1 MIAETA
7 NSKEIITGNMAS
19 EKAPAARMNAAETV
33 AGKIAQADVSIII
46 VTWNGKKYA
55 LECLDSLRALHSEL
69 ALEIIVVDNASSDGT
84 PDAIAQQYPEVK
96 LFRNSDNL
104 GFAKANNIGIAASC
118 GDYVALVNSDVVVPP
133 GCLEKMV
140 AYMKASPEIGLLGP
154 KMLGPTGEI
163 GQSVNRIP
171 TVWNYFC
178 FALGLHSLVPG
189 SKLFGCYIMADYAYD
204 KTEDV
209 EVLTGWFW
217 MVPRRALEQ
226 VGGLDERFFM
236 YGEDLD
242 WSHRFLKAGWR
253 VVFFAEAEAL
263 HYGAASSGQAPTR
276 FYVEMV
282 RANLQYFEKHYGRLG
297 GFGFRFATA
306 VHEVVR
312 MAAYGALYCFSP
324 RRRKTAALKVR
335 RSLSCLQWLASGSRQ
350 SPQADGK

>member
-1 MIAETA
+1 VTAEEMT
-7 NSKEIITGNMAS
+7 S
-19 EKAPAARMNAAETV
+19 EKISKST
-33 AGKIAQADVSIII
+33 VSIVI

-55 LECLDSLRALHSEL
+55 LECLDSLRSLQSKL
-69 ALEIIVVDNASSDGT
+69 VLEIIVVDNASSDGT
-84 PDAIAQQYPEVK
+84 PDAIQQQYPEVR
-96 LFRNSDNL
+96 LFRNQANL

-140 AYMKASPEIGLLGP
+140 DFMNANPAIGLLGP
-154 KMLGPTGEI
+154 RMLSPTGEV
-163 GQSVNRIP
+163 GQSVNRLP
-171 TVWNYFC
+171 TVWNYLC
-178 FALGLHSLVPG
+178 FALGLHSLVPN
-189 SKLFGCYIMADYAYD
+189 SKIFGGYLMADYGYD

-217 MVPRRALEQ
+217 MVPRRALAQ

-253 VVFFAEAEAL
+253 VVFFADAEAL

-282 RANLQYFEKHYGRLG
+282 RANLQYFQKHYGRFGGLG
-297 GFGFRFATA
+297 FLFATGI
-306 VHEVVR
+306 HELVR
-312 MAAYGALYCFSP
+312 VAAYGVVYCFNRYKRPAS
-324 RRRKTAALKVR
+324 ALKVM
-335 RSLSCLQWLASGSRQ
+335 RSLSCLRWLARGSISLHQ
-350 SPQADGK
+350 QAGE